1 MKKLHKLLLALAA
14 LTLVFG
20 CEDALDKFPLD
31 KMTEESFYENAQQLQ
46 LFTNSF
52 YSSILPDS
60 PYDEQSDMAVGSTPS
75 SLLLNGNFR
84 TATSSGGWT
93 WTVLRKINTCLGNI
107 YRCKDENAVKEYTA
121 LCKFFRAWFYFDKL
135 KRFGDV
141 PWIDHELNS
150 DEKLLY
156 AKRDSRET
164 VMKNIIADLDEA
176 IAGLPSSYPSGKTFR
191 ATKWAALALKSRICL
206 FEGTFRKYHEGDL
219 TLWTLPVD
227 AQPAS
232 YYLKLAADAA
242 EQLMDLSPHKLY
254 DTDHPDYDYQ
264 NLFAQYEAD
273 AGEFILAIDY
283 DYSLKLFHNASG
295 SALLPA
301 CGRISPTKNFVDHYL
316 MADGKRFSSVSGWD
330 SKTFADQ
337 VAGRDPRLHQ
347 TIRIPGYNY
356 TTLSTNLTSVC
367 DMDCSLTGYSVNKY
381 VMPLDNLVMNNIR
394 DYSYN
399 DLPVIRL
406 AEVYLNFAEAKAEL
420 GSLTQQD
427 LDKSVNRLRARAGMP
442 NLDMAAANASPDPF
456 LSSATTGYP
465 KVSGTN
471 KGVILEIR
479 RERTVELALEG
490 LRYADILRWAEGER
504 ITKCLNGMY
513 FPGPGE
519 YDWNKDG
526 KADICLYSGS
536 KPSSSAT
543 FVYKIGSD
551 IVLSDGDKGYVKP
564 RPSYTFSFDPER
576 DYLYPIPSSERVLNH
591 ALLQNPNWEDGLN
604 Y

>member
-206 FEGTFRKYHEGDL
+206 FEGTFRKYHEGDI
-219 TLWTLPVD
+219 TLWTLPAD
-227 AQPAS
+227 AKPAS

-283 DYSLKLFHNASG
+283 DYSLKLFHNASA

-356 TTLSTNLTSVC
+356 TTLVTNRTSFC

-381 VMPLDNLVMNNIR
+381 VMPSDNLVMSNIR

-564 RPSYTFSFDPER
+564 RPSYTFSFDPDR
-576 DYLYPIPSSERVLNH
+576 DYLYPIPTNERVLNH

>member
-1 MKKLHKLLLALAA
+1 MKKFNTLLLALAA
-14 LTLVFG
+14 LTIVFG

-60 PYDEQSDMAVGSTPS
+60 PYDEQSDVAVGNNPS

-84 TATSSGGWT
+84 NAASSGGWS

-107 YRCKDENAVKEYTA
+107 YRCKDENAVKEYSA

-150 DEKLLY
+150 DEQTLY
-156 AKRDSRET
+156 AKRDSREV

-176 IAGLPSSYPSGKTFR
+176 IAGLPASYSSGKTFR

-206 FEGTFRKYHEGDL
+206 FEGTFRKYHEGDI
-219 TLWTLPVD
+219 TLWTLPAD

-242 EQLMDLSPHKLY
+242 EQLMDLSSHELY
-254 DTDHPDYDYQ
+254 DTDHPDTDYQ
-264 NLFAQYEAD
+264 NLFSKYDAD

-356 TTLSTNLTSVC
+356 TTLVTNRTSFC

-381 VMPLDNLVMNNIR
+381 VMPSDNMTMSNIR

-591 ALLQNPNWEDGLN
+591 ALLQNPNWEDGLSF
-604 Y
+604 

>member
-46 LFTNSF
+46 LFSNSF

-206 FEGTFRKYHEGDL
+206 FEGTFRQYHEGDL

-254 DTDHPDYDYQ
+254 DTDHPDLDYQ
-264 NLFAQYEAD
+264 NLFSKYDAD

-381 VMPLDNLVMNNIR
+381 VMPSDNLVMNNIR

-427 LDKSVNRLRARAGMP
+427 LDKSVNRIRARAGMP

-465 KVSGTN
+465 KVGGTN